1 MQINFIFDFI
11 FSNFQKS
18 DSVFRGVLLPVQKKC
33 RLFVEVERYDV
44 SAFVELHIGL
54 EIDARFDDRFFVEQ
68 QIVFDV
74 AADENGTLNRGFDG
88 ARIFILHGNIFGAY
102 DKKYVCVHRGS
113 CGESPSRSYRID
125 GRDGSGNHIAVDF
138 LHVCRNDIRLPDKVG
153 DECRCGFAV
162 YFKRSADLFD
172 FAAAHNDD
180 SVGNGER
187 FRLVVRDV

>member
-18 DSVFRGVLLPVQKKC
+18 DSIFRGVLLPVQKKR

-54 EIDARFDDRFFVEQ
+54 KIDARFDDRFFVEQ

-88 ARIFILHGNIFGAY
+88 A
-102 DKKYVCVHRGS
+102 
-113 CGESPSRSYRID
+113 
-125 GRDGSGNHIAVDF
+125 
-138 LHVCRNDIRLPDKVG
+138 
-153 DECRCGFAV
+153 
-162 YFKRSADLFD
+162 
-172 FAAAHNDD
+172 
-180 SVGNGER
+180 
-187 FRLVVRDV
+187 